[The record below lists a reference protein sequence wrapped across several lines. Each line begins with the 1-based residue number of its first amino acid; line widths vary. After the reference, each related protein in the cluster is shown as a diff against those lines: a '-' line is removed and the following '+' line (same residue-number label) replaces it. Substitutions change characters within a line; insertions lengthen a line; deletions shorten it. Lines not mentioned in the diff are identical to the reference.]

1 MKPFRSI
8 RWRLQMWYGAL
19 LAAVLVGLGVTA
31 YEVEA
36 KLRSERVD
44 DELERLAFAVSA
56 AGRPT
61 PRRIGAEEE
70 GDPPRRESGQPKL
83 AEVLSPADVARGFYF
98 AVWRKNQPPR
108 FTASAGAPADMP
120 QPPDRTPQGIRQR
133 GPRREF
139 FLSSNPGDI
148 ALVGRSI
155 EGDTAAIGRFGWL
168 LAGGGL
174 AVFAVAMTIGWWLVT
189 RALRPIQDISRA
201 AGKIATGD
209 LAQRIDTRD
218 TESELGQMADVL
230 NSTFARLEASFA
242 QQARF
247 TADAAHELR
256 TPVTVILMHAQNAL
270 AAGGL
275 TGEQREAVE
284 ACERAAQRMRRMIQS
299 LLQLARLDA
308 GQEAMERGQID
319 LAGVAGECAALIQP
333 IAAARGVTIQTEF
346 ATAECRADEG
356 RIGQVITNL
365 LGNAIHHGR
374 EGGRVWVTTRREAD
388 WAVLTVAD
396 DGPGIAEEHRPHLF
410 ERFFRVDRARTG
422 ASGRTGLGLTIAKAI
437 VDAQGGTITVSSVVG
452 EGATFTVRLPT
463 VG

>member
-8 RWRLQMWYGAL
+8 RWRLQIWYGAL
-19 LAAVLVGLGVTA
+19 LAAVLGGLGVTA

-36 KLRSERVD
+36 KLRLDRTD

-56 AGRPT
+56 AGRPI
-61 PRRIGAEEE
+61 PRRIGAPEARE
-70 GDPPRRESGQPKL
+70 DSPPEPVLAKL

-98 AVWRKNQPPR
+98 AVWRKNQPPH
-108 FTASAGAPADMP
+108 FTASGGAPADMP
-120 QPPDRTPQGIRQR
+120 RPPDQLPQGIRQR
-133 GPRREF
+133 GSLREF
-139 FLSSNPGDI
+139 FLASNPGDI

-155 EGDTAAIGRFGWL
+155 DGDRAAIRKFGWL

-174 AVFAVAMTIGWWLVT
+174 AVFAAAMAIGWWLVT
-189 RALRPIQDISRA
+189 RALRPIQDISLA
-201 AGKIATGD
+201 ARTIATGD
-209 LAQRIDTRD
+209 LTRRIDTRD

-275 TGEQREAVE
+275 TGDQREAIE

-308 GQEAMERGQID
+308 GQEAMERGPID
-319 LAGVAGECAALIQP
+319 LADVARDCATLIRP
-333 IAAARGVTIQTEF
+333 IAEARGVTIQTEL
-346 ATAECRADEG
+346 AAAECRADEG
-356 RIGQVITNL
+356 RIGQVVTNL

-374 EGGRVWVTTRREAD
+374 EGGTVRMTTRRED
-388 WAVLTVAD
+388 DRVVLTVTD
-396 DGPGIAEEHRPHLF
+396 DGPGIAAEYLPHLF

-437 VDAQGGTITVSSVVG
+437 VDAHGGTIGVESVEG
-452 EGATFTVRLPT
+452 AGATFTVRLPT
-463 VG
+463 AG

>member
-1 MKPFRSI
+1 MKPLRSI
-8 RWRLQMWYGAL
+8 RWRLQLWYGAL

-36 KLRSERVD
+36 KVRLDRVD
-44 DELERLAFAVSA
+44 AELERLAFAVNA

-61 PRRIGAEEE
+61 PRRIGAAEDGE
-70 GDPPRRESGQPKL
+70 PPRRDPRRGKL
-83 AEVLSPADVARGFYF
+83 SEVLSAADVARGCYF
-98 AVWRKNQPPR
+98 AVWRKNEEPR
-108 FTASAGAPADMP
+108 FIASAGAPVDMP
-120 QPPDRTPQGIRQR
+120 QPPDRTPQGLRQR
-133 GPRREF
+133 GPLREL
-139 FLSSNPGDI
+139 FLVSNPGDI

-155 EGDTAAIGRFGWL
+155 EGDTAAIRRFGWL

-189 RALRPIQDISRA
+189 RALRPIQDISMA
-201 AGKIATGD
+201 ARKIATGD

-218 TESELGQMADVL
+218 TESELGQMVDVL

-275 TGEQREAVE
+275 TVEQREAIE

-308 GQEAMERGQID
+308 GQEAMERGPID
-319 LAGVAGECAALIQP
+319 LAVVARECVALIQP
-333 IAAARGVTIQTEF
+333 IAAARGVTLRTEL
-346 ATAECRADEG
+346 AAVECRADEG

-374 EGGRVWVTTRREAD
+374 EGGTVRVTTRRED
-388 WAVLTVAD
+388 DRAVLTVAD
-396 DGPGIAEEHRPHLF
+396 DGPGIAAEHLPHLF
-410 ERFFRVDRARTG
+410 ERFFRVDRARTV

-437 VDAQGGTITVSSVVG
+437 VDAHGGTLTVESVVG

-463 VG
+463 IG